1 MPERESETKLTRATP
16 RTVLPD
22 WSMRPSVV
30 KKNTSVPSG
39 TKVPA
44 GSVTTAV
51 TTEMPPF
58 AITNVGLACRKIVE
72 PLGAVSGASS
82 QLASERNASAS
93 GRELQPRHVTPPC
106 AAHGATT
113 SRPGAGGDGRSLPP
127 A

>member
-1 MPERESETKLTRATP
+1 
-16 RTVLPD
+16 
-22 WSMRPSVV
+22 MRPRFV

-72 PLGAVSGASS
+72 PLGAVSGAAS
-82 QLASERNASAS
+82 QLASERNASAAAAS
-93 GRELQPRHVTPPC
+93 FSLDMSSLRAPLMAPPPAGRER
-106 AAHGATT
+106 AATAA
-113 SRPGAGGDGRSLPP
+113 RCPLA
-127 A
+127 